1 MDASIWFSLV
11 LPVLIALA
19 VTSRGFR
26 VDEDDVAK
34 WASSAG
40 LELTQETRPVVR
52 RYLTWSR
59 RSRTVGGLVGFLAPV
74 IYARVVEVALG
85 PDVISES
92 DSGGWSVL
100 LMFIGYLLGSVFAEL
115 VINSPSRRPGAQMSG
130 SRRLGDYLSRY
141 LLVMQRSLG
150 VACAALVGAYALLA
164 PLARTPGP
172 DSLLVA
178 IFGLVGVGVAAV
190 VETLQRVII
199 GRRQPATSP
208 DHLAVDNAMRSSSAH
223 LVAGAGIA
231 LLIVFASLLLSAL
244 VILAETSAGGVGF
257 ALMLFLFP
265 LSIFFWLDSGKP
277 HGFRVR
283 RGQSQGAFMKG
294 GVS

>member
-11 LPVLIALA
+11 LPVFIALA

-26 VDEDDVAK
+26 VDEDYVAK

-115 VINSPSRRPGAQMSG
+115 VINSPSRRPGAQMPG
-130 SRRLGDYLSRY
+130 SRRPGDYLSRY
-141 LLVMQRSLG
+141 LLFMQRSLG

-164 PLARTPGP
+164 PLARTPEP
-172 DSLLVA
+172 DPRLVA

-190 VETLQRVII
+190 VETLQRFII

-208 DHLAVDNAMRSSSAH
+208 DDLAVDDAMRSSSVH

-231 LLIVFASLLLSAL
+231 ILIFFAAVLMSAFL
-244 VILAETSAGGVGF
+244 FFLDSPTGAITF

-283 RGQSQGAFMKG
+283 RGQNQGAFMKG
-294 GVS
+294 DVS